1 MFTDAADFGV
11 RLFFGD
17 LSGQFY
23 YSALPGLV
31 LLADRADQ
39 AITGH
44 SIFRQGR

>member
-1 MFTDAADFGV
+1 MMFADVANFGV
-11 RLFFGD
+11 RLFYGD
-17 LSGQFY
+17 LSVQF

-44 SIFRQGR
+44 SIFRRGE

>member
-1 MFTDAADFGV
+1 MFVDLADFGV

-17 LSGQFY
+17 LCVQF

-39 AITGH
+39 VITGY
-44 SIFRQGR
+44 SIFRRG